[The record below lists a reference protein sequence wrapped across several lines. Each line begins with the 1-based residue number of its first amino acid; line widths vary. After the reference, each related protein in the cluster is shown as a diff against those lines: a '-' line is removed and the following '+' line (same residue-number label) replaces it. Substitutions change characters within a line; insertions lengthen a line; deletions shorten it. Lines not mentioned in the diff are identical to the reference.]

1 MDETWRIMMKN
12 NKMLTGVLMS
22 VAMATPVLAANNT
35 TIDTV
40 EKTSKQAISKQEK
53 KQNDLLAT
61 VDQSVLDA
69 FKQVQSAVKL
79 LQTDGKE
86 KQALAA
92 LEKAVGQFDTI
103 TAVRPELSLV
113 PIQSDV
119 EVTELITTPEMI
131 KLNTTLAINLLENNE
146 VVAARELLKPM
157 EDDMVVTT
165 AYLPIATYPEAIK
178 QAVKALVKED
188 KDKSLNILAAA
199 LGTVVV
205 EKAVIPLGL
214 IRAEERLKSSAK
226 LDKEKEKAQIKALL
240 KAASDDLEVAKLL
253 GYTDKENLA
262 YENIVKQIKAIRK
275 EVEGK
280 NIVEKMYDKIA
291 SSFKDLID
299 IATFK
304 NTKKEP

>member
-1 MDETWRIMMKN
+1 MMKN

-22 VAMATPVLAANNT
+22 VAMATPVLAANSA

-79 LQTDGKE
+79 LQADGKE
-86 KQALAA
+86 KEALVA

-103 TAVRPELSLV
+103 TAVRPQLSLV
-113 PIQSDV
+113 PIYSDV

-131 KLNTTLAINLLENNE
+131 KLNTELAIDLLKNSS
-146 VVAARELLKPM
+146 VVAARELLIPM
-157 EDDMVVTT
+157 QDNLISTT
-165 AYLPIATYPEAIK
+165 AYLPIATYPDAIK
-178 QAVKALVKED
+178 LAAKALVNEEKH
-188 KDKSLNILAAA
+188 KSLDIIAEA
-199 LGTVVV
+199 LSTVVV
-205 EKAVIPLGL
+205 KKSVLPLGL
-214 IRAEERLKSSAK
+214 IRAEERLKVAAK
-226 LDKEKEKAQIKALL
+226 LDKEKDKAQIKTLL
-240 KAASDDLEVAKLL
+240 TAASDDLEVAKLL

-262 YENIVKQIKAIRK
+262 YENIVKQIKAIQK

-291 SSFKDLID
+291 SSFKELID
-299 IATFK
+299 IASFK